1 MNFFLSDFKKIFLV
15 LFVLLIIFLSIFF
28 FAFLALII
36 FPIILIFF
44 ILRKVLNFK
53 NNYNVYQDRDFFNNA
68 KNQNFIDADYKKK
81 DEKDI

>member
-1 MNFFLSDFKKIFLV
+1 MNFFLIDFKKIFIV
-15 LFVLLIIFLSIFF
+15 LFVLIIIFFSIFF